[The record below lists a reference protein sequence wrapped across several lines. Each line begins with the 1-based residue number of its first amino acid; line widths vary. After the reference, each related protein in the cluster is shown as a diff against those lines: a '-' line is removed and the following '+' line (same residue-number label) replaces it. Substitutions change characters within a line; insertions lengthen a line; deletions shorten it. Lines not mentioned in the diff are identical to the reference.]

1 VPIYQDKRI
10 DQFMRLVTVT
20 LACGLPVASIFV
32 LHFIVNQTVRLAIVL
47 AMSVAFALCMAL
59 MTTAKT
65 HEIFGATST
74 YVLALSIET
83 FGFFFFFF

>member
-1 VPIYQDKRI
+1 
-10 DQFMRLVTVT
+10 MRLVTVT

-47 AMSVAFALCMAL
+47 AMSVVFALSMAL

-74 YVLALSIET
+74 YVFIHLPIVIQVLISATQRKKKE
-83 FGFFFFFF
+83 